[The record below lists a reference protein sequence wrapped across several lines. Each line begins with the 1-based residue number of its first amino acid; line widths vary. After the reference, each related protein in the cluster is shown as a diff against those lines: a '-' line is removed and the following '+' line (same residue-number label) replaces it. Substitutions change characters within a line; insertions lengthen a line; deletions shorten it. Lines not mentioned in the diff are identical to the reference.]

1 MNLIHSVPLEKQT
14 ASSFMAVIEIS
25 AGSSAKYEIDHE
37 SGALVLDRFL
47 YTSTH
52 YPHNYGFIPRTWGED
67 DDPLDV
73 LVISSG
79 PIVPL
84 AMVRCRPIGVLKM
97 NDSGKGDEKILAVP
111 EKDPL
116 YGKIY
121 SIEELPRHVE
131 EEVTHFFKVYK
142 ELEHGKSTTVEGYFG
157 PDAAKDCIKQA
168 LARYKKLFPNECL
181 KK

>member
-84 AMVRCRPIGVLKM
+84 AMVRCRPIGVR
-97 NDSGKGDEKILAVP
+97 S
-111 EKDPL
+111 
-116 YGKIY
+116 
-121 SIEELPRHVE
+121 
-131 EEVTHFFKVYK
+131 
-142 ELEHGKSTTVEGYFG
+142 
-157 PDAAKDCIKQA
+157 
-168 LARYKKLFPNECL
+168 
-181 KK
+181 